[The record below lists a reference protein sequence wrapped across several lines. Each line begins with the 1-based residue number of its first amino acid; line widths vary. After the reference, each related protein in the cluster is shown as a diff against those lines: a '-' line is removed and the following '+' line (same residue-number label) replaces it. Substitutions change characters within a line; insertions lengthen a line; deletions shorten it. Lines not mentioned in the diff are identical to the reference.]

1 MKLHHEGN
9 TIILRLLIVLIILNI
24 ICAYLHIIAFISM
37 LVPSLALLVFV
48 LMFFRS
54 PKRDVNP
61 ADYEGYLISPADGRV
76 IRIENIME
84 KEYFKKEM
92 LMVSIFMSVT
102 NVHLNRIP
110 VSGKV
115 VYQKYHPG
123 KNMVAFHPKSSHL
136 NERNT
141 VVIEDK
147 NGKQYLI
154 RQIAGTIARRIRYY
168 VKEGDV
174 VTMGQELGFI
184 KFGSRVDIFL
194 PVGTELVAKK
204 NQAVKGNKSLIAK
217 I

>member
-1 MKLHHEGN
+1 MKFHHEGN
-9 TIILRLLIVLIILNI
+9 TILFRLFAILVILNI
-24 ICAYLHIIAFISM
+24 ISAYLHIIAFIS
-37 LVPSLALLVFV
+37 LVVPSLALLAFV
-48 LMFFRS
+48 VMFFRS

-61 ADYEGYLISPADGRV
+61 ADYEGYLLSPADGRV
-76 IRIENIME
+76 IKIENTME

-92 LMVSIFMSVT
+92 LKISIFMSVT

-110 VSGKV
+110 VSGKIV
-115 VYQKYHPG
+115 YHPG
-123 KNMVAFHPKSSHL
+123 KKMVAFHPKSSHL

-147 NGKQYLI
+147 NGEQFLL

-194 PVGTELVAKK
+194 PVGTELLIKK
-204 NQAVKGNKSLIAK
+204 NQAVKANITLIAK

>member
-1 MKLHHEGN
+1 
-9 TIILRLLIVLIILNI
+9 
-24 ICAYLHIIAFISM
+24 
-37 LVPSLALLVFV
+37 
-48 LMFFRS
+48 MFFRS
-54 PKRDVNP
+54 PKRNVNP

-76 IRIENIME
+76 IKIENTME

-92 LMVSIFMSVT
+92 LKVSIFMSIT

-123 KNMVAFHPKSSHL
+123 KNMVAFNPKSSNF

-141 VVIEDK
+141 IVVENK
-147 NGKQYLI
+147 NGKQILL

-194 PVGTELVAKK
+194 PPETELIVKK
-204 NQAVKGNKSLIAK
+204 NQAVKANRTIIAK

>member
-1 MKLHHEGN
+1 MKFHHEGN
-9 TIILRLLIVLIILNI
+9 TILFRLFAILVILNI
-24 ICAYLHIIAFISM
+24 ISAYLHIIAFIS
-37 LVPSLALLVFV
+37 LVVPSLALLAFV
-48 LMFFRS
+48 VMFFRS

-61 ADYEGYLISPADGRV
+61 ADYEGYLLSPADGRV
-76 IRIENIME
+76 IKIENTME

-92 LMVSIFMSVT
+92 LKISIFMSVT

-110 VSGKV
+110 VSGKI

-123 KNMVAFHPKSSHL
+123 KKMVAFHPKSSHL

-147 NGKQYLI
+147 NGEQFLL

-194 PVGTELVAKK
+194 PVGTELVVKK
-204 NQAVKGNKSLIAK
+204 NQNVKGNISIIAK

>member
-9 TIILRLLIVLIILNI
+9 TIILRLLGALILLNI
-24 ICAYLHIIAFISM
+24 ISASLHIIAFISM
-37 LVPSLALLVFV
+37 IVPSLALMIFV

-76 IRIENIME
+76 IKIENTME

-92 LMVSIFMSVT
+92 LKISIFMSVT

-110 VSGKV
+110 ISGKV

-123 KNMVAFHPKSSHL
+123 KNMVAFHPKASNF

-147 NGKQYLI
+147 NGNQILL

-168 VKEGDV
+168 VKKGDD

-194 PVGTELVAKK
+194 PLGTELEVKK
-204 NQAVKGNKSLIAK
+204 NQTVKANRSLIAK